1 MGIGFMS
8 ILFIEEY
15 THMAY
20 STTKTAYLILSI
32 FSGTIIFD
40 IIFEKS
46 AWCRYLCPLGG
57 MNGLFGMSSMIEM
70 RANKHTCTTICTTHD
85 CYKGTEKV
93 GPCPM
98 FLHLQFLSDNRDC
111 KFCLTCIKNCT
122 HSSTRLNLRIPGAEI
137 ISLKQ
142 PSLTGALISIVLCGL
157 LIAEIFSKLNIG
169 QVHFLYIFSIPIFF
183 ALSLNFISNYF
194 TASITKSTV
203 VEHLKHFGYTLLPL
217 ALFGHIALKFMEVFE
232 NMKGSL
238 NLFGI
243 YKLNYNLTNIM
254 QLLLVIIGLFITQYL
269 IYKVVQN
276 RNIKNK
282 QFQTFIIQRTVPL
295 IFAVL
300 YISLFLKVHRLL

>member
-1 MGIGFMS
+1 M
-8 ILFIEEY
+8 
-15 THMAY
+15 TY
-20 STTKTAYLILSI
+20 STTKTAYLILGV

-85 CYKGTEKV
+85 CFKGTEKV

-98 FLHLQFLSDNRDC
+98 FLHLQFLQDNRDC
-111 KFCLTCIKNCT
+111 KLCLNCIKNCK
-122 HSSTRLNLRIPGAEI
+122 HSATRLNLRIPGAEI

-142 PSLTGALISIVLCGL
+142 PSLTGALISIALCGL
-157 LIAEIFSKLNIG
+157 LIAEIFSKLDIG
-169 QVHFLYIFSIPIFF
+169 QVHFLYIFTISILF
-183 ALSLNFISNYF
+183 ALSLNFINNYF
-194 TASITKSTV
+194 TSCMSKDTTIG
-203 VEHLKHFGYTLLPL
+203 HLKHFGYTLLPL
-217 ALFGHIALKFMEVFE
+217 TLFGYIALKFMEVFE
-232 NMKGSL
+232 NMNGSF

-243 YKLNYNLTNIM
+243 YKLNYNLTTII
-254 QLLLVIIGLFITQYL
+254 QLLLVVIGLFITQYL

-276 RNIKNK
+276 RVIKNK
-282 QFQTFIIQRTVPL
+282 QYRTFIIQGMVPL

-300 YISLFLKVHRLL
+300 YVSLFFKGTQTIIVYPVKFLFSIFITT